1 MEKNFLAAVQK
12 DILLL
17 VSAAILVFGGMVF
30 FNAAI
35 PHANAQSHG
44 SPCALTSQCN
54 SGLCCT
60 VGGSLPNQCHY
71 TSNTHGGTCQSGS
84 TPPPPTTSCSGPV
97 KTYAEINFQGFSAG
111 FNPGSYTLSQLQ
123 ACGVQD
129 NSISSLQVPSGY
141 RITLYE
147 NDSYGGATL
156 VNSGGQIVSL
166 IDYGKNDTTSS
177 LKVEQLPFSNSDA
190 SRIYNLSGI
199 VFYSPIRM
207 NLAWPPVPGATDYHI
222 ERCTGDSCS
231 TYNEKAAVTSTFY
244 SDTNVSSGNT
254 YRYRVKPH
262 NHAVNIFGAGG
273 FFKVRVSSESNP
285 PPSAQNISLSA
296 RCGYNSIT
304 LFYTAGS
311 SDYHIYRC
319 TGSTCAPTTQIAA
332 VPWLTAG
339 NEQSHYFDSSVING
353 TTYRYLMKAHK
364 HNNNTFSSSNIV
376 SGKPS
381 CSTSTAPPTPTLSG
395 SSALSPTRANLSW
408 TSSTGASDYHIYRC
422 SGTTCTPTT
431 QITAITST
439 NYSDT
444 NVVLG
449 SYYRY
454 SVKAHN
460 HSNGLY
466 SGASNIVTVYVS
478 SSPPPPSSVTFN
490 SSNFSGSASIHCY
503 NSSYQA
509 NLSWSRIS
517 NANFYFIGECS
528 NTTLSSC
535 TAKAF
540 TSAPFFFERNVPPS
554 SIKRYVLASYTT
566 SGAVF
571 QPATNIISVS
581 APSALC
587 Q

>member
-1 MEKNFLAAVQK
+1 MNKSIFTIHSK
-12 DILLL
+12 
-17 VSAAILVFGGMVF
+17 VFSIIHPYFFIGFFIIGGWLF
-30 FNAAI
+30 FHTAI
-35 PHANAQSHG
+35 PHANSQSHG
-44 SPCALTSQCN
+44 SPCTLTSQCS

-60 VGGSLPNQCHY
+60 VGGTSPNQCHL
-71 TSNTHGGTCQSGS
+71 TTNTHGGTCQSGS
-84 TPPPPTTSCSGPV
+84 TPPPPPPSTDFTRTS
-97 KTYAEINFQGFSAG
+97 TQ
-111 FNPGSYTLSQLQ
+111 
-123 ACGVQD
+123 
-129 NSISSLQVPSGY
+129 
-141 RITLYE
+141 
-147 NDSYGGATL
+147 
-156 VNSGGQIVSL
+156 
-166 IDYGKNDTTSS
+166 
-177 LKVEQLPFSNSDA
+177 
-190 SRIYNLSGI
+190 NLSGI
-199 VFYSPIRM
+199 TAYSPIRV
-207 NLAWPPVPGATDYHI
+207 NLSWSPLAGATEYHI
-222 ERCTGDSCS
+222 ERCGGSSC
-231 TYNEKAAVTSTFY
+231 TNFTEKAVTSATSY
-244 SDTNVSSGNT
+244 ADINVSGGNNYRYGVKGHQHSTNKFSYTPDLRIFVSSQSASPPTPTISVSSGCYT
-254 YRYRVKPH
+254 TLHLLLGLSTP
-262 NHAVNIFGAGG
+262 AGA
-273 FFKVRVSSESNP
+273 
-285 PPSAQNISLSA
+285 
-296 RCGYNSIT
+296 
-304 LFYTAGS
+304 
-311 SDYHIYRC
+311 SDYHVYRC
-319 TGSTCAPTTQIAA
+319 TGSTCTPYTQIAT
-332 VPWLTAG
+332 VPFIAG
-339 NEQSHYFDSSVING
+339 NTSPLLIASLALFADTNVTNG
-353 TTYRYLMKAHK
+353 TTYSYRIKAHK
-364 HNNNTFSSSNIV
+364 HNNNTFSSYSNIV
-376 SGKPS
+376 IGKPS
-381 CSTSTAPPTPTLSG
+381 SCSTTPSTPTLSG

-408 TSSTGASDYHIYRC
+408 TSSTGASDYHLYRC

-460 HSNGLY
+460 HSNSLY
-466 SGASNIVTVYVS
+466 SSASNIVTVYVS

-517 NANFYFIGECS
+517 NANFYFISECS

-581 APSALC
+581 APSTSC